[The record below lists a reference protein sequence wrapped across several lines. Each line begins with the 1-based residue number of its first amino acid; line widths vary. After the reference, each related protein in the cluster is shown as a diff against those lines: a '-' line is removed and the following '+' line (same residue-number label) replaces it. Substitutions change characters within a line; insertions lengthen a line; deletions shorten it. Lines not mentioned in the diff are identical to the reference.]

1 MPVIFHYAF
10 SKGRDYSCDI
20 SCGGNEMGIG
30 ISVQKL
36 LCFAIFIILGSF
48 PQSSVAQTMQQLR
61 TCQSNSVDPD
71 AKIRAC
77 SVFID
82 TRHAVGGRPIPLK
95 GLQGVTELRGIGYMK
110 KNDLPHAL
118 ADFQAVVRLNPQ
130 LGEAYRLRGVIY
142 MNMKDYDH
150 AVSDFN
156 EALRLSPKD
165 PYAKTGL
172 QTIAMTRKINS
183 QWERYLQEIQNDG
196 DYANWS
202 GPPLEVFRNEK

>member
-1 MPVIFHYAF
+1 
-10 SKGRDYSCDI
+10 
-20 SCGGNEMGIG
+20 
-30 ISVQKL
+30 
-36 LCFAIFIILGSF
+36 
-48 PQSSVAQTMQQLR
+48 
-61 TCQSNSVDPD
+61 
-71 AKIRAC
+71 
-77 SVFID
+77 
-82 TRHAVGGRPIPLK
+82 
-95 GLQGVTELRGIGYMK
+95 
-110 KNDLPHAL
+110 
-118 ADFQAVVRLNPQ
+118 
-130 LGEAYRLRGVIY
+130 

-172 QTIAMTRKINS
+172 QTVAMTRKINS